1 MADEELLN
9 QDYKVVITETGLRK
23 IDALLAG
30 EKVKVTHMAF
40 GDAYGENYQPV
51 STQIALKH
59 EIFRTVLVDREPV
72 EGVVKYKALLLSTDP
87 SGDFL
92 ELGLYDSDGDLFA
105 VANIPKLEHRTQA
118 SGAVTET
125 EISLVL
131 LAENAANVTIQMPSE
146 IYVTKDYSDT
156 YYWRTDGTNAPTTRL
171 SMNNQKLSNLAP
183 GEEMNDAVAIRQ
195 LERIGTITLWPG
207 LSTPDT
213 HHDCDGA
220 EYRRIGEDEKLYNE
234 IGVLYG
240 EGDGDLTFNVPNIPA
255 PLSDVPL
262 RFIIRYRY

>member
-1 MADEELLN
+1 MAEELLN
-9 QDYKVVITETGLRK
+9 QDYKTIITETGLSKVER
-23 IDALLAG
+23 LLAG
-30 EKVKVTHMAF
+30 ESVQLTHMAF
-40 GDAYGENYQPV
+40 GDAYGEAYQPV
-51 STQIALKH
+51 ATQVSLRH
-59 EIFRTVLVDREPV
+59 EIFRTALISRDPV

-131 LAENAANVTIQMPSE
+131 LAENAANVTIQVPSA
-146 IYVTKDYSDT
+146 IYVTKDYADT
-156 YYWRTDGTNAPTTRL
+156 YYWRTDGANGPSTRIT
-171 SMNNQKLSNLAP
+171 MNNQKLSDIAP
-183 GEEMNDAVAIRQ
+183 GSEMNDAVTIRQ

-240 EGDGDLTFNVPNIPA
+240 EGDGDLTFNVPNLPP
-255 PLSDVPL
+255 PLTDVPL
-262 RFIIRYRY
+262 RYIIRYRY